1 MKLFLAVF
9 VVNGREQHAAGVDA
23 HHRARRQ
30 IGDSDAGLADQ
41 LLRLVILMNA
51 AQNDA
56 VLAGSVIQNEL
67 QELLGLLHR
76 FAFLD
81 LHSAEIALG
90 EGLKINEILE
100 QRLDL
105 HVREVDFFLRL
116 GSCLSSLRLNRSRLF
131 SLLVGVQRLHC
142 REIMT

>member
-1 MKLFLAVF
+1 MELFLAVF
-9 VVNGREQHAAGVDA
+9 VVNGRDQHAAGVDA
-23 HHRARRQ
+23 HHRTRRQ

-51 AQNDA
+51 AQNNA

-76 FAFLD
+76 LAFLD

-90 EGLKINEILE
+90 EGVKINEILE

-105 HVREVDFFLRL
+105 HVREVDF
-116 GSCLSSLRLNRSRLF
+116 SSAS
-131 SLLVGVQRLHC
+131 GAA
-142 REIMT
+142 